1 MIFLV
6 LDLVSFRP
14 EIPLKAL
21 REIIANV
28 FANADYEVG
37 ADIKIGIHPGMIE
50 IYNFESFPDNLTPFD
65 FIDKNLQ
72 CFVRN
77 RIILD
82 ILFRSKDVEKPGTG
96 FQRVNESHVEWE
108 FKKKAYGFFI
118 FLRKK
123 KKRKMILL

>member
-1 MIFLV
+1 
-6 LDLVSFRP
+6 
-14 EIPLKAL
+14 
-21 REIIANV
+21 
-28 FANADYEVG
+28 
-37 ADIKIGIHPGMIE
+37 MIE

-65 FIDKNLQ
+65 FIDKNLH

-96 FQRVNESHVEWE
+96 FQRMNEIYNESHVEWE
-108 FKKKAYGFFI
+108 FKKEAYGI

>member
-1 MIFLV
+1 
-6 LDLVSFRP
+6 
-14 EIPLKAL
+14 
-21 REIIANV
+21 
-28 FANADYEVG
+28 
-37 ADIKIGIHPGMIE
+37 MIE
-50 IYNFESFPDNLTPFD
+50 IYNFESFPDDLTPFD

-96 FQRVNESHVEWE
+96 FQRVNEICNESHVEWE
-108 FKKKAYGFFI
+108 FKKEAYGFFFI